1 MINNE
6 YIEMQDASIYELKL
20 KNFNWGYEN
29 IDCHSIWRTC
39 ADRYRLLQAASGFS
53 SDHVSLWKKYSSN

>member
-1 MINNE
+1 
-6 YIEMQDASIYELKL
+6 MQDSSIYELNL

-29 IDCHSIWRTC
+29 TDCHSIWRTC

-53 SDHVSLWKKYSSN
+53 SDHVNLWKKYSKK